1 MPQTMQLLIWYFNIY
16 VTANTPAKEGTS
28 TDQQS
33 TKETVGSTIIPY
45 SLEQSTKNPG
55 SVVAGTDGKLVHT
68 RLTAP
73 SQKSQ
78 NNTAA
83 QPVIRE
89 EPRSFSSAF
98 EKFISG
104 DS

>member
-45 SLEQSTKNPG
+45 SLEQSTENPG

-78 NNTAA
+78 NNT
-83 QPVIRE
+83 VIRE